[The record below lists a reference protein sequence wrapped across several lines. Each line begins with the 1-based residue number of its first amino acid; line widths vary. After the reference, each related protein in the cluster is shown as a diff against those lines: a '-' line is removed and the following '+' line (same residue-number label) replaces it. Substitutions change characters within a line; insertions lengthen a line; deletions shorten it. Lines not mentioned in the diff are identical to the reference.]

1 MASTRATCPILAVLA
16 LCAAPAAFSQSLPPA
31 LIACAI
37 EKKDKVRL
45 ECFDREVARV
55 VQSAAADPAPA
66 QSPSTPPA
74 PAAAPATAAAA
85 VPAAAA
91 SAAPAPAPAPASA
104 ATESAM
110 DEFGLSGELARKR
123 REEKRGGKATP
134 TELRAGVS
142 KVSRKPYGEYV
153 IELDNGQVWEQPE
166 KKSSFE
172 IKAGDTVR
180 ITPGV
185 MGSFFLVVDQGG
197 STKVRRIR

>member
-1 MASTRATCPILAVLA
+1 MASTRTTCSIFTLLA
-16 LCAAPAAFSQSLPPA
+16 LSTAPLALAQQLPPA

-55 VQSAAADPAPA
+55 VQGAAAVAPTQSSSAQPA
-66 QSPSTPPA
+66 S
-74 PAAAPATAAAA
+74 AAAA
-85 VPAAAA
+85 VAAT
-91 SAAPAPAPAPASA
+91 PPAPAPAS
-104 ATESAM
+104 EV

-123 REEKRGGKATP
+123 REERKEKPAP
-134 TELRAGVS
+134 TELRAAVSRVS
-142 KVSRKPYGEYV
+142 KKPYGEYV

-172 IKAGDTVR
+172 IKPGDTIR
-180 ITPGV
+180 ITPGA
-185 MGSFFLVVDQGG
+185 MGSYFMLVDSGG

>member
-1 MASTRATCPILAVLA
+1 MAPTRTTSLLTVLA
-16 LCAAPAAFSQSLPPA
+16 LCAAPAAFSQNLPPA

-55 VQSAAADPAPA
+55 VQSAASVAPTPSPPAQPAPA
-66 QSPSTPPA
+66 APPVAATPPA
-74 PAAAPATAAAA
+74 PAATDAA
-85 VPAAAA
+85 
-91 SAAPAPAPAPASA
+91 
-104 ATESAM
+104 

-123 REEKRGGKATP
+123 RAEQKGEDVP
-134 TELRAGVS
+134 TELRAAVS

-180 ITPGV
+180 ITPGAL
-185 MGSFFLVVDQGG
+185 GSYFLAVDSGG